1 MTTITFTPY
10 RGEIEPILNIRKA
23 EVTLHPEY
31 IEVIYSYDYEKYF
44 DGERKKES
52 MNSAYLIPKYGTG
65 ISRGAST
72 HQMDESEEEVPMVT
86 IESPCYDS
94 VWLRCKTNREAD
106 NLYLKLRK
114 YLLELDS
121 DREE

>member
-1 MTTITFTPY
+1 MKITFTPY
-10 RGEIEPILNIRKA
+10 RGEIEPITDIRKA
-23 EVTLHPEY
+23 EVTLHEDY
-31 IEVIYSYDYEKYF
+31 IEVIYSYDYEKYSES
-44 DGERKKES
+44 GNKRES

-72 HQMDESEEEVPMVT
+72 HSLDETEEEVPMVT

-106 NLYLKLRK
+106 NVYLELRK
-114 YLLELDS
+114 YLLDLDS